1 MNTTTQAR
9 DRCPRCGVT
18 FACGVAAPGPCACST
33 VALGA
38 ALSARLQA
46 QFQGCLCLPC
56 LQALAGADARS
67 SAPAD
72 GHPGQL

>member
-56 LQALAGADARS
+56 LQALAGAHGSGD
-67 SAPAD
+67 SAAGSPTVA
-72 GHPGQL
+72 

>member
-18 FACGVAAPGPCACST
+18 FACGAAAPGPCACST
-33 VALGA
+33 VTLGA

-56 LQALAGADARS
+56 LQALAGAQGSGD
-67 SAPAD
+67 SAAGSPTVA
-72 GHPGQL
+72 